1 MPTKIEATYR
11 VVTPMFCAGADPRRA
26 ELRVPSFKG
35 VLRFWWRALAWSRL
49 GGDLRA
55 IQQQEDCLFGSA
67 RGGQS
72 SVTLRVD
79 MATHPTVVSAGD
91 RLTSSAASEGP
102 VGEGA
107 RYLGYGVMLTRACLR
122 APFDFTIRMRSR
134 GLSDSLLETLEQ
146 ALIAAGVFG
155 GMGARSRKGYG
166 SLNLLSLRTDEVER
180 WRRPHSFSD
189 LQNRIETLRRDG
201 SRSGSPEFTAF
212 SQGTRHLLLE
222 SDSREPM
229 ALLDRVG
236 RELVRYRSWGHNGK
250 VFGTTQA
257 ERNFP
262 DDHDLMKR
270 RHRDKHPRR
279 IAFGLPHNYGKQQDQ
294 QVGPSDKFDRRSSP
308 LFIHIHQCSDA
319 LVAVLS
325 FLPARFLPG
334 NIDISV
340 GSSRVSPQPEAV
352 LYCPIHDFL
361 DRLLDPNQCKE
372 PLQAVEVKW

>member
-1 MPTKIEATYR
+1 MPTRIDARYR
-11 VVTPMFCAGADPRRA
+11 VVTPMFCAGADPCGA

-79 MATHPTVVSAGD
+79 MATDPTVISARD
-91 RLTSSAASEGP
+91 VLTSSGGREGP

-107 RYLGYGVMLTRACLR
+107 RYLGYGVLPTRACLR

-134 GLSDSLLETLEQ
+134 GVSDSLLETLEQ

-166 SLNLLSLRTDEVER
+166 SLNLLSLRTEEMER
-180 WRRPHSFSD
+180 WQEPHSASD
-189 LQNRIETLRRDG
+189 LQDRIETLRGDG

-212 SQGTRHLLLE
+212 SQGARHLLLE
-222 SDSREPM
+222 SDSRDPM
-229 ALLDRVG
+229 ALLDLVG

-250 VFGTTQA
+250 VFGTPS
-257 ERNFP
+257 ERNFR
-262 DDHDLMKR
+262 DDHDLMKG

-279 IAFGLPHNYGKQQDQ
+279 IAFGLPHNYGNEPKR
-294 QVGPSDKFDRRSSP
+294 QVGPYGKLDRRSSP

-319 LVAVLS
+319 PVAVLS
-325 FLPARFLPG
+325 FLPARFLPR
-334 NIDISV
+334 NIDVSV
-340 GSSRVSPQPEAV
+340 GGSPVPPQPEAV
-352 LYCPIHDFL
+352 LYRPIHDFL
-361 DRLLDPNQCKE
+361 DRLLDPNQRKE
-372 PLQAVEVKW
+372 PLRPVEVKW